1 LKPSATYADL
11 EALPENLVGEIVDGK
26 LYASPRPSPR
36 HAIAAAALEDE
47 LGPPFKRGRNGP
59 GGWMILLEPE
69 MHLEGQVLVPD
80 LAGWRLERWKLPDEA
95 FFTIAPDWIC
105 EIASPS
111 TALLDRRNKMPHY
124 SRAGEMFA
132 WIVDPSARTLES
144 YRSAGDGTWVLL
156 GTHGDEDKIRAA
168 PFEAIQL
175 DLSLLWGG

>member
-1 LKPSATYADL
+1 MSDIPELTDAQRAL

-95 FFTIAPDWIC
+95 LHN
-105 EIASPS
+105 E
-111 TALLDRRNKMPHY
+111 
-124 SRAGEMFA
+124 
-132 WIVDPSARTLES
+132 
-144 YRSAGDGTWVLL
+144 
-156 GTHGDEDKIRAA
+156 
-168 PFEAIQL
+168 
-175 DLSLLWGG
+175 